1 MTKAIQIRIDQKLKK
16 QVDII
21 FEDLGLDTPTAIRLF
36 LKKVVATRSIPFD
49 LKSAKTENG
58 FTQEFENEILQ
69 ASKEKEHIGPFKSA
83 KEAIAALHKYADED
97 SV

>member
-1 MTKAIQIRIDQKLKK
+1 MTKAVQIRIDQKLKK

-36 LKKVVATRSIPFD
+36 LKKVVVTKSIPFD
-49 LKSAKTENG
+49 LKSTRTENG
-58 FTQEFENEILQ
+58 FMQEFENEILET
-69 ASKEKEHIGPFKSA
+69 SKEKEHIGPFKSA
-83 KEAIAALHKYADED
+83 KAAIVALHKYADED